1 MVVRHIQ
8 LYSLMDYSLPGPS
21 ARGIFQARILQWAT
35 MPSSRDVSNPGIE
48 PSSFASPALAGGFF
62 TTRATWEG
70 FTWQILID
78 FICITVFAAQ
88 KWILHNT
95 CSSYRGKN
103 MGFSFRKTCVWIPP
117 TLFTIWGIQRNCL
130 ISHKIEMME
139 SLLQVCCEDNIKY
152 NAKRTVSG
160 IWEAVYFPCV
170 SMSSS
175 SFLLSPADVSDF
187 CWEKDCTYRWVQ
199 EVVLPEAAS
208 NRAAF

>member
-1 MVVRHIQ
+1 MWNFMVVRHIQ

-88 KWILHNT
+88 K
-95 CSSYRGKN
+95 
-103 MGFSFRKTCVWIPP
+103 
-117 TLFTIWGIQRNCL
+117 
-130 ISHKIEMME
+130 
-139 SLLQVCCEDNIKY
+139 
-152 NAKRTVSG
+152 
-160 IWEAVYFPCV
+160 
-170 SMSSS
+170 
-175 SFLLSPADVSDF
+175 
-187 CWEKDCTYRWVQ
+187 
-199 EVVLPEAAS
+199 
-208 NRAAF
+208 